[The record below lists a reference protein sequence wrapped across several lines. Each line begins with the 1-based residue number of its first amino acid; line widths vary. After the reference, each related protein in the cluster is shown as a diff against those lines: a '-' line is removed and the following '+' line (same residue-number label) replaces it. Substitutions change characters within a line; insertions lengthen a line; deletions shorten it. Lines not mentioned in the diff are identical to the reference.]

1 MGFFNS
7 VMGFFIF
14 FFILVA
20 AIVGITTYTQGD
32 EKGYQAY
39 QSINNLTW
47 RIVSPPTDNEL
58 NTSLGNAVY
67 DGVNYVGK
75 YTFEFSK
82 IAADYGYHHPEVPW
96 KILIILIIISVLAPI
111 LYYLILL
118 IIVIFLLVREYR
130 MNKREKKRLNEL
142 IERRKSK

>member
-7 VMGFFIF
+7 AMGLVIF

-20 AIVGITTYTQGD
+20 ALVGITTYTQGD

-58 NTSLGNAVY
+58 NNSLGNAVY

-75 YTFEFSK
+75 YSYEFSK
-82 IAADYGYHHPEVPW
+82 IAANYGYHHPEVPW
-96 KILIILIIISVLAPI
+96 KLLVYGIMLAILAPI
-111 LYYLILL
+111 LYYLALF

-130 MNKREKKRLNEL
+130 MNKKEKKRLNEL